1 MRASVASEMFFNSE
15 NSFASL
21 KQENKKIEQVTDANG
36 RRDGHAGCYDRLK
49 FPLIG
54 VVQIGNLFR
63 ISLSSSNRRSVRAG
77 GRRRRLEN
85 FIGGVPFVDIT

>member
-1 MRASVASEMFFNSE
+1 MWSFNSGR
-15 NSFASL
+15 SGKQ

-36 RRDGHAGCYDRLK
+36 RRDGHAGCHDRLK
-49 FPLIG
+49 FSLIG

-63 ISLSSSNRRSVRAG
+63 ISLSSSNRRSVRAV